1 VWHRLDTLRPQLSS
15 ATCQSCRD
23 QTAALELGETYD
35 FLTRVC
41 DEFEPLRAQLLARRP
56 YVSLMDA
63 LAEIHNE
70 ETHLH
75 DASLLQSSTILAA
88 RSLVGL
94 SSTTR
99 PAAPVPLASPPVV
112 PPTAHGESV
121 GLHCGRDG
129 HVEAFYYKKKKA
141 QKAQAQA
148 RCSSQGTTGS
158 ETQEI
163 LMLLHRLAACTLPG
177 AVGSVTQP
185 SILMG
190 PAITSQSSTL
200 GPHSAPSLCTNPW
213 YLDYGTSFLMT
224 PHSAHLSSLRPS
236 YRHCTVHIAMVPLFL
251 VLDRTHFVLTLFMS
265 LMFHLFLI

>member
-1 VWHRLDTLRPQLSS
+1 
-15 ATCQSCRD
+15 
-23 QTAALELGETYD
+23 
-35 FLTRVC
+35 
-41 DEFEPLRAQLLARRP
+41 
-56 YVSLMDA
+56 MDA

-75 DASLLQSSTILAA
+75 DASLLQSSTILGT
-88 RSLVGL
+88 RSFVGR

-99 PAAPVPLASPPVV
+99 PAAPVPLASPLVV

-121 GLHCGRDG
+121 GLHYGRDG

-141 QKAQAQA
+141 QKAQA
-148 RCSSQGTTGS
+148 RCSSQGTGGTSFGGSKRSSTSS

-185 SILMG
+185 SILTG

-200 GPHSAPSLCTNPW
+200 GPHSTPSLCTNPW
-213 YLDYGTSFLMT
+213 YLDYGASFLMT

-236 YRHCTVHIAMVPLFL
+236 YRHCTVHIADGSPLSS
-251 VLDRTHFVLTLFMS
+251 TG
-265 LMFHLFLI
+265 